1 MLPGVKATQQ
11 EHSCSAEVVVDVV
24 KYLGRSRSLRF
35 GVVGLREVALSPSL
49 EVFKTRLDKDFS
61 NLLWPHG

>member
-35 GVVGLREVALSPSL
+35 CRTQRGCTVSTLGG
-49 EVFKTRLDKDFS
+49 FQDKI
-61 NLLWPHG
+61 G